1 MHPLTIMLHEL
12 RQGVVLTTKK
22 SYRLEGVPPSAPPPD
37 PPAPPINGG
46 AEGVRPPRKVPK
58 QKKSK
63 VQLKQERIQKN
74 LDTIQ
79 KKADAFKMS
88 LQCIDAN
95 KEVNQEREAIHGDI

>member
-1 MHPLTIMLHEL
+1 MHPLTIMLHQL

-22 SYRLEGVPPSAPPPD
+22 SYRLEGGTPSAPPPD
-37 PPAPPINGG
+37 PPAPPINGD
-46 AEGVRPPRKVPK
+46 AKGVRPPRKVPK

-74 LDTIQ
+74 LDAIQ